1 MNITSDFPIY
11 KISNSVFQI
20 GDINY
25 DQKFINIITS
35 LLTLGNKF
43 VPNYFSSNTQF
54 LHFLLL
60 DIDLKLIDFNK
71 RIFFSSKN
79 NKINT
84 LDTNNKNTTNS
95 RISSNLLGYKLND
108 IFFDDL
114 FKFLNKKNL
123 IRINNNRKII
133 MGYLKI
139 I

>member
-11 KISNSVFQI
+11 KISNSVVQI
-20 GDINY
+20 GEINY

-79 NKINT
+79 NSINS
-84 LDTNNKNTTNS
+84 LDNKKNNTNS
-95 RISSNLLGYKLND
+95 RIAQIY
-108 IFFDDL
+108 
-114 FKFLNKKNL
+114 
-123 IRINNNRKII
+123 
-133 MGYLKI
+133 
-139 I
+139 

>member
-25 DQKFINIITS
+25 DQKFINIIIS

-43 VPNYFSSNTQF
+43 VPNYFCSNTQF

-79 NKINT
+79 NKINS
-84 LDTNNKNTTNS
+84 LD
-95 RISSNLLGYKLND
+95 Y
-108 IFFDDL
+108 
-114 FKFLNKKNL
+114 
-123 IRINNNRKII
+123 
-133 MGYLKI
+133 
-139 I
+139 